1 MELLQRFF
9 KRNVENKDNFHDI
22 LGQLELYIK
31 EIVDENEL
39 LKDENRKLKEKIKYL
54 EKLI

>member
-22 LGQLELYIK
+22 LGQLESYIK